1 MLIALTVLQIYYKNV
16 LIHTIPLGVTLRL
29 FYILLTPRGDTL

>member
-1 MLIALTVLQIYYKNV
+1 MLIVLIVLKISYKNV
-16 LIHTIPLGVTLRL
+16 LIHTIPLGVTLQL